1 MSDTQASDPSTMPVD
16 ENVAIQKPA
25 SLPVR
30 WRSAGVIVVVTAV
43 TILALQF
50 SPGEYLPAQFRNFLS
65 IVSSALGMV
74 SMLVWIAAFSRFT
87 VRTKVVL
94 LTVSAIG
101 LLIPASMIR
110 GVEFTGDIVPTFVFR
125 WEPTQ
130 LETLKAHRAEAARS
144 SEAIDD
150 QLSTGEDLA
159 ANWPG
164 FRGADRSGIC
174 TTTTIR
180 ADWENH
186 PPESLWKQPV
196 GGGYAQF
203 SLLGNVAVTIEQ
215 RGPNEA
221 VVAYD
226 ARDGSELWVH
236 SYPTFFSE
244 AMGGDGPRATPTID
258 GDLVFALGAN
268 GRLSCLQTV
277 SGELVWQQDILKDAT
292 QKNLEWGMSGSP
304 LVLED
309 VVIVN
314 PGAAMSATGDALV
327 AYDRATGTVVWG
339 VGDSTAGYASPT
351 VAVIDGVKQILI
363 LDGQGGAGYASDGSV
378 ELWRFPWETQ
388 GGINCSQPIMVT
400 PNRVLIT
407 AGYTMGSALLEL
419 TKNAQ
424 GQWNAEPVWVKSTLR
439 GKFSTPIA
447 HDGFIYGLDEGV
459 MVCVDAETGK
469 RTWKRGR
476 YGHGQML
483 LVGDVFFIQA
493 EDGDIA
499 LVAVDPEEHRELGRI
514 PVFDARTWN
523 TPAIAGGRAYVRN
536 HREMACFGLSPDDT
550 SPTLGLSE
558 K

>member
-1 MSDTQASDPSTMPVD
+1 MSDIQASESSETPVTED
-16 ENVAIQKPA
+16 MVSQEPA
-25 SLPVR
+25 SMPVR
-30 WRSAGVIVVVTAV
+30 WWPAISIVAV
-43 TILALQF
+43 AVATILALQF
-50 SPGEYLPAQFRNFLS
+50 FPGEFLPAQFRNFLS
-65 IVSSALGMV
+65 IVASGLGV
-74 SMLVWIAAFSRFT
+74 LSLLIWIAAFSRFPA
-87 VRTKVVL
+87 RTKAVL
-94 LTVSAIG
+94 LAIAAIG
-101 LLIPASMIR
+101 IIIPASMIR
-110 GVEFTGDIVPTFVFR
+110 RVEFTGDIVPTFVFR

-130 LETLKAHRAEAARS
+130 LEVLEAHRTEAARR
-144 SEAIDD
+144 SEAIGKP
-150 QLSTGEDLA
+150 LSVGEDLA

-174 TTTTIR
+174 TTTAIR
-180 ADWENH
+180 TDWETN
-186 PPESLWKQPV
+186 PPELLWKQPV
-196 GGGYAQF
+196 GEGYAQF
-203 SLLGNVAVTIEQ
+203 SLLDNAAVTIEQ
-215 RGPNEA
+215 RGENEA

-226 ARDGSELWVH
+226 ARNGAELWAH
-236 SYPTFFSE
+236 SYPTRFSE

-268 GRLSCLQTV
+268 GRLSCLKIA
-277 SGELVWQQDILKDAT
+277 SGEVVWQQDILKNGAEE
-292 QKNLEWGMSGSP
+292 NLEWGMSGSP
-304 LVLED
+304 LVLDD

-314 PGAAMSATGDALV
+314 PGAEMSATGDALV
-327 AYDRATGTVVWG
+327 AYDRATGDVVWG

-351 VAVIDGVKQILI
+351 LAVIDGVEQILI
-363 LDGQGGAGYASDGSV
+363 LDGQGGAGYASDGSA

-419 TKNAQ
+419 SKDTEGK
-424 GQWNAEPVWVKSTLR
+424 WTAEPVWVKSTLR

-459 MVCVDAETGK
+459 MVCVDAESGK

-493 EDGDIA
+493 ENGDIA
-499 LVAVDPEEHRELGRI
+499 LVAADPEEHRELGRI

-523 TPAIAGGRAYVRN
+523 TPAIAAGRAYVRN
-536 HREMACFGLSPDDT
+536 HREMACFDLSLGES